1 MGKAMNHFVF
11 DLNIPLYNGFMLRR
25 VKRASMTQKS
35 DAQLMSIYAQNN
47 IHSQRA
53 FNILYERHKGPL
65 YRFVLKSINNETQTD
80 ELFQDLWFRIIQHKD
95 RFNPKQTFTTW
106 AYTIA
111 RRLLIDYYRKQ
122 GRRYQQSYDDALP
135 EHNDEPSGEYTLPEQ
150 VLQQKRH
157 AKALQKAVTEL
168 PADQREVFLLF
179 HESDLTIQQI
189 ADITDQPKERIK
201 SRYRYAVKKLKNTLQ
216 VLL

>member
-1 MGKAMNHFVF
+1 MLKHVNRETI
-11 DLNIPLYNGFMLRR
+11 DNLNNE
-25 VKRASMTQKS
+25 
-35 DAQLMSIYAQNN
+35 QLMVIYANN
-47 IHSQRA
+47 KKNAQRA
-53 FNILYERHKGPL
+53 FSVLYERHKGPL
-65 YRFVLKSINNETQTD
+65 YRFLLKSINNETQTD

-95 RFNPKQTFTTW
+95 SFNPKQTFTTW

-111 RRLLIDYYRKQ
+111 RRLLIDFYRKQ
-122 GRRYQQSYDDALP
+122 GQRYEQAFDEAMQ
-135 EHNDEPSGEYTLPEQ
+135 EHNEEPAGPYALPEQ

-157 AKALQKAVTEL
+157 ARALQQAVTEL
-168 PADQREVFLLF
+168 PQDQREVFLLF
-179 HESDLTIQQI
+179 HESDLTLQQI

>member
-1 MGKAMNHFVF
+1 MLVSFYNNTMLKRVNRETIEN
-11 DLNIPLYNGFMLRR
+11 LN
-25 VKRASMTQKS
+25 
-35 DAQLMSIYAQNN
+35 DEQLMVIYANN
-47 IHSQRA
+47 KNNTQRA
-53 FNILYERHKGPL
+53 FSVLYERHKGPL
-65 YRFVLKSINNETQTD
+65 YRFVIKSINNAAQTD

-95 RFNPKQTFTTW
+95 KFNPKQSFSTW

-122 GRRYQQSYDDALP
+122 GQRYEQAFDETMP
-135 EHNDEPSGEYTLPEQ
+135 EHNDEPSIQYTLPEQ

-157 AKALQKAVTEL
+157 AKALHKAVTEL
-168 PADQREVFLLF
+168 PPEQREVFLLF
-179 HESDLTIQQI
+179 HESDLSLQQI

>member
-1 MGKAMNHFVF
+1 MLVSFYNNNMLKRVNRETI
-11 DLNIPLYNGFMLRR
+11 DNLNNE
-25 VKRASMTQKS
+25 
-35 DAQLMSIYAQNN
+35 QLMVLYANN
-47 IHSQRA
+47 KNNAQRA
-53 FNILYERHKGPL
+53 FAVLYERHKGPL
-65 YRFVLKSINNETQTD
+65 YRFVLKSINNEAQTD

-95 RFNPKQTFTTW
+95 SFNPKQKFTTW

-111 RRLLIDYYRKQ
+111 RRLLIDFYRKQ
-122 GRRYQQSYDDALP
+122 GKRFEQAFDEAMP
-135 EHNDEPSGEYTLPEQ
+135 EHNEEPTGSYALPEQ

-157 AKALQKAVTEL
+157 ARALQQAVTEL
-168 PADQREVFLLF
+168 PPEQREVFLLF
-179 HESDLTIQQI
+179 HEGDLSLQQI

>member
-1 MGKAMNHFVF
+1 MLISFYNNH
-11 DLNIPLYNGFMLRR
+11 MLKR
-25 VKRASMTQKS
+25 VNRETIETQS
-35 DAQLMSIYAQNN
+35 DEKLMVIYANN
-47 IHSQRA
+47 KHHAQRA
-53 FNILYERHKGPL
+53 FAVLYKRHKGPL
-65 YRFVLKSINNETQTD
+65 YRFVLKSINNESHAD

-95 RFNPKQTFTTW
+95 KFNSKQKFTTW

-111 RRLLIDYYRKQ
+111 RRLLIDDYRKH
-122 GRRYQQSYDDALP
+122 GRRYEQTYDDALP
-135 EHNDEPSGEYTLPEQ
+135 EHHDEPSGEYSLPEQ

-179 HESDLTIQQI
+179 HESDLTLQQI
-189 ADITDQPKERIK
+189 ADITGQPKERIK
-201 SRYRYAVKKLKNTLQ
+201 SRYRYAVNKLKNTLK